1 MPQTTQPQP
10 VHVPGTMRGE
20 EMVLN
25 QGREP
30 GRGHHGS
37 RDYRCARDS
46 TGISAAKRRP
56 IHPDMPNLPPS

>member
-1 MPQTTQPQP
+1 
-10 VHVPGTMRGE
+10 MRGE

-25 QGREP
+25 HGREP
-30 GRGHHGS
+30 GRGHGS

-46 TGISAAKRRP
+46 TGISPAKRRP